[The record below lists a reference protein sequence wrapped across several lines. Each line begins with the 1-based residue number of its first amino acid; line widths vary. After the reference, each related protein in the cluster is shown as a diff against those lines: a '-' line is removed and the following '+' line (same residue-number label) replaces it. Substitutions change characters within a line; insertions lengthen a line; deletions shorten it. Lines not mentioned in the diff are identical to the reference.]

1 MLDEACT
8 YASLRNVRLEEY
20 DENKKKLDDM
30 KKQEE
35 DIESQT
41 DVDYEKLAKLRYD
54 ISVAEKA
61 VDDIKDEALG
71 CKVTEG
77 DIAHVIELWTGIPA
91 SKVQDNELNKLAGL
105 KISFVRSLL
114 VKMKLF
120 QLLRQRLSVQEF
132 R

>member
-41 DVDYEKLAKLRYD
+41 DMLIMK
-54 ISVAEKA
+54 
-61 VDDIKDEALG
+61 
-71 CKVTEG
+71 
-77 DIAHVIELWTGIPA
+77 
-91 SKVQDNELNKLAGL
+91 
-105 KISFVRSLL
+105 SL
-114 VKMKLF
+114 
-120 QLLRQRLSVQEF
+120 QS
-132 R
+132 